1 MENKFIM
8 SLSLNVLNH
17 LGINLYSNIP
27 AVLSEIVANSWDADA
42 KRVDITIAEDQ
53 IIIEDD
59 GCGMSADDINNKFL
73 YVGYQKREESLE
85 SKIYHRKYMG
95 RKGIGKL
102 SMFSIAREVEVISK
116 KEIRKAGAEG
126 KCFEISGFR
135 MNIDDIAN
143 VIKSEH
149 SDSNSSSEYYPEVL
163 QVEEDCIKETGTKI
177 VLRKLKK
184 LTTSL
189 TPEYIKKRV
198 ARRFGI
204 IGKEFS
210 FSVYVNGEEVS
221 ISDRDY
227 FHKLS
232 YIWYFG
238 NESQKYADFC
248 ENVSHKEERENIIS
262 CNGENYKITGWIG
275 SVDASGDLKDGED
288 NLNKIVVLVRGKLGQ
303 EDILSEYSE
312 GGLYS
317 KYLIGEINADF
328 FDDDTLDDMATS
340 TKVFK

>member
-1 MENKFIM
+1 M
-8 SLSLNVLNH
+8 
-17 LGINLYSNIP
+17 
-27 AVLSEIVANSWDADA
+27 
-42 KRVDITIAEDQ
+42 
-53 IIIEDD
+53 
-59 GCGMSADDINNKFL
+59 
-73 YVGYQKREESLE
+73 
-85 SKIYHRKYMG
+85 
-95 RKGIGKL
+95 
-102 SMFSIAREVEVISK
+102 
-116 KEIRKAGAEG
+116 
-126 KCFEISGFR
+126 
-135 MNIDDIAN
+135 
-143 VIKSEH
+143 
-149 SDSNSSSEYYPEVL
+149 
-163 QVEEDCIKETGTKI
+163 
-177 VLRKLKK
+177 
-184 LTTSL
+184 TTSL

-288 NLNKIVVLVRGKLGQ
+288 NLNKIVVLVRGNLDKK
-303 EDILSEYSE
+303 I
-312 GGLYS
+312 
-317 KYLIGEINADF
+317 F
-328 FDDDTLDDMATS
+328 FQSIRKGDCTQS
-340 TKVFK
+340 I